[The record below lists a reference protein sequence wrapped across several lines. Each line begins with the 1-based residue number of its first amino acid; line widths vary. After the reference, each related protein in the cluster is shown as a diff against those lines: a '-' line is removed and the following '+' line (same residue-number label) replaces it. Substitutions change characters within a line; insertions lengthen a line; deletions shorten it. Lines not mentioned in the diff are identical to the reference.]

1 MNLVGIAVYQI
12 DDNFAWSILYIDNSN
27 DVKMIKTREVVSLQ
41 RFGKM
46 ARKRKNK
53 YTFIYLFIYFIII
66 LPFKLNF
73 YTQFRKMPRS
83 LHSHGLF
90 N

>member
-1 MNLVGIAVYQI
+1 M
-12 DDNFAWSILYIDNSN
+12 
-27 DVKMIKTREVVSLQ
+27 VSLQ

-46 ARKRKNK
+46 ARKKKSK

-73 YTQFRKMPRS
+73 YTKFRKMPRS
-83 LHSHGLF
+83 RHSHGLF